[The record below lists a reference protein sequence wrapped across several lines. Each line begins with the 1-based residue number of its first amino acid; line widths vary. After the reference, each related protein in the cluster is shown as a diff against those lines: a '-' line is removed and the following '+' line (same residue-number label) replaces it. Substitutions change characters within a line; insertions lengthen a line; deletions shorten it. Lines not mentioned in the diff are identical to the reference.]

1 MALRKIVTKEDP
13 ILSKVC
19 RPVEKFDDKLAQL
32 IDDMKETLYKAQGYG
47 LAAPQVGILR
57 RIAVIDVGEGYIEL
71 INPVIT
77 NMKGKQKGV
86 EGCLSCPEEFG
97 YVTRPMTCH
106 LKAQDRNGEFYE
118 MDLKGIFCRCA
129 CHETD
134 HLDGK
139 LFLRLV
145 EEFLEPEE
153 E

>member
-19 RPVEKFDDKLAQL
+19 RPVEKFDEKLAQL
-32 IDDMKETLYKAQGYG
+32 LDDMKETLYSVKGYG

-71 INPVIT
+71 INPEIT
-77 NMKGKQKGV
+77 KTKGKQRDV

-97 YVTRPMTCH
+97 YVTRPMSCH
-106 LKAQDRNGEFYE
+106 LKAQDRNGNFYE
-118 MDLKGIFCRCA
+118 MDLKGLFCRCA

-134 HLDGK
+134 HLDGL
-139 LFLRLV
+139 LFTRLV
-145 EEFLEPEE
+145 EEFLEEE
-153 E
+153 

>member
-13 ILSKVC
+13 VLRKVC

-32 IDDMKETLYKAQGYG
+32 LDDMAQTLYKVEGYG

-57 RIAVIDVGEGYIEL
+57 RIAVIDVGEGLLEV

-77 NMKGKQKGV
+77 KTRGKQRDV
-86 EGCLSCPEEFG
+86 EGCLSCPNEYG
-97 YVTRPMTCH
+97 YVTRPMYCH
-106 LKAQDRNGEFYE
+106 LKAQDRYGNFYE
-118 MDLKGIFCRCA
+118 KDLKGMFCRCA

-139 LFLRLV
+139 LFLDLV

-153 E
+153 

>member
-13 ILSKVC
+13 ILRKVC

-32 IDDMKETLYKAQGYG
+32 LDDMAQTLYKVQGYG

-57 RIAVIDVGEGYIEL
+57 RIAVIDVGEGLLEV

-77 NMKGKQKGV
+77 KTRGKQRDV
-86 EGCLSCPEEFG
+86 E
-97 YVTRPMTCH
+97 
-106 LKAQDRNGEFYE
+106 AQDRYGNFYE
-118 MDLKGIFCRCA
+118 KDLKGMFCRCA

-139 LFLRLV
+139 LFLDLV
-145 EEFLEPEE
+145 EEFLEPEDE
-153 E
+153 